1 MLASCPWLAG
11 PVLGCEWKS
20 GWVDRP
26 LVTDDELANACPQI
40 GKTLLERNRKA
51 PDGLLMNTCSG
62 LLKYIS
68 ALEPKQHFI
77 INILKHVEGTEGG
90 ERKGGGR
97 DKKGGGRR
105 KKGFRREGRK
115 QKEKGRT
122 EGSRKEFH
130 EAGSRTHM
138 CPPSGFSDSWHFLYL
153 VHTHTYTFLVFFST
167 VSKESAGVSYPFP
180 LSPSAHTWRRASSQ
194 ATIIT
199 PGLNRGDILSDHY
212 MQDIPGV
219 PWISPKGFFFLNHY
233 LTKTYILHIAMMLM
247 LLGLLFRN
255 ISLSFFLHDK
265 DFFFLLEVWFS
276 YKHFFWGGQGLHGCL
291 L

>member
-77 INILKHVEGTEGG
+77 INILKHMEGTEGG

-97 DKKGGGRR
+97 DKKGGTWREILEWDSGMLLREALRR
-105 KKGFRREGRK
+105 CERRNGLELRQARGQFSVSSSMPLHFIFWDCYRATLATLAT
-115 QKEKGRT
+115 ERT
-122 EGSRKEFH
+122 VLVGLASQWAPGSLL
-130 EAGSRTHM
+130 SLP
-138 CPPSGFSDSWHFLYL
+138 PPSAEL
-153 VHTHTYTFLVFFST
+153 THC
-167 VSKESAGVSYPFP
+167 P
-180 LSPSAHTWRRASSQ
+180 
-194 ATIIT
+194 
-199 PGLNRGDILSDHY
+199 
-212 MQDIPGV
+212 
-219 PWISPKGFFFLNHY
+219 
-233 LTKTYILHIAMMLM
+233 
-247 LLGLLFRN
+247 
-255 ISLSFFLHDK
+255 
-265 DFFFLLEVWFS
+265 
-276 YKHFFWGGQGLHGCL
+276 
-291 L
+291 